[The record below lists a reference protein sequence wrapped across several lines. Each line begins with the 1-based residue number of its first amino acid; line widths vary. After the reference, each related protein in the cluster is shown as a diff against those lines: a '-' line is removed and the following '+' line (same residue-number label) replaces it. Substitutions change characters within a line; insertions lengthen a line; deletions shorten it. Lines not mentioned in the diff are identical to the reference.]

1 MFRVLTLARE
11 FGSGGAA
18 IARIVAERLAWRL
31 LDSSLI
37 TEIGRKVEIDPEVLR
52 QFDECVDP
60 WLYRLVRRSLMHG
73 GFEGAAFVPPTELLN
88 AETMA
93 RLTHALIREAHE
105 IGNCVIV
112 GRGGQCVLQQQPDV
126 FHAFVY
132 APWSEKVARI
142 HRRYAEGAD
151 AEELIRATDAR
162 RSEYVHVNFQC
173 SWKDPHLYH
182 LLVSSSL
189 GEQAAASL
197 IVSALSSEPGQGA

>member
-18 IARIVAERLAWRL
+18 IARIVAERLSWRL
-31 LDSSLI
+31 LDRSLI
-37 TEIGRKVEIDPEVLR
+37 TEIGKKAEIAPEVLQ

-60 WLYRLVRRSLMHG
+60 WLHRLVRSSLMHG
-73 GFEGAAFVPPTELLN
+73 GFEGASFVRPTELLN

-132 APWSEKVARI
+132 APWSQKVSRI
-142 HRRYAEGAD
+142 RSRAPDIAD
-151 AEELIRATDAR
+151 PEELIRATDAR
-162 RSEYVHVNFQC
+162 RSEYVRVNFQC
-173 SWKDPHLYH
+173 RWQDPHLYH

-197 IVSALSSEPGQGA
+197 IVSALS